1 MNKKGLTMSL
11 VFEAQSAN
19 YGEGMGNI
27 ASLKQLSRGDGSS
40 YTYISRQALRYSI
53 IKQLCWDNTPV
64 KAEGSGDKMVI
75 QFTPDASIKDYPE
88 IDLFGYMKTRKGQ
101 KGGALTRNA
110 VVRLSHAISL
120 ESYKADM
127 EFLNN
132 MGLAK
137 RIDANSNLAQMEN
150 HKSFYAYTI
159 TIDLDRVGI
168 ETDFE
173 GNVLE
178 EIPNSEKA
186 KRVSDFLNTVKLLY
200 RDIRGRR
207 ENLNPVFVIGG
218 LYEKKNP
225 YFEDRIKLNRNYLD
239 IDKLCD
245 AIKIDQDAEVNTK
258 IGYHTG
264 TFANDKEIKERFNPV
279 SIGEFFDNIIKE
291 VQAFYG

>member
-1 MNKKGLTMSL
+1 
-11 VFEAQSAN
+11 
-19 YGEGMGNI
+19 
-27 ASLKQLSRGDGSS
+27 
-40 YTYISRQALRYSI
+40 
-53 IKQLCWDNTPV
+53 
-64 KAEGSGDKMVI
+64 MVI